1 MVRFY
6 QIFALIVV
14 LCIGFSYGFL
24 TWYGQGLESSSAMH
38 AVNNMFAFLS
48 IGLGLQQAAAPSGA
62 FAVVMNLVLL
72 IVPII
77 IVLMLDKKFT
87 WFNSEN

>member
-1 MVRFY
+1 
-6 QIFALIVV
+6 
-14 LCIGFSYGFL
+14 
-24 TWYGQGLESSSAMH
+24 
-38 AVNNMFAFLS
+38 MFAFLS